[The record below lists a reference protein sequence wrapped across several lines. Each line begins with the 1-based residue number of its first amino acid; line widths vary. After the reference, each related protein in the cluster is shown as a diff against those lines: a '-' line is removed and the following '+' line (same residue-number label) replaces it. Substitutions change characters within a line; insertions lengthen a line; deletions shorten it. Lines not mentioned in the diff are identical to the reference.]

1 MEPDAVCMKG
11 SALMCRC
18 CVNWE
23 DLEMGMA
30 LMFFKASLFDYFFF
44 LLFLPLSL
52 SLWSQLINIP
62 GQHHITGGKIQLI
75 EYEIFITL
83 LYVSI
88 REGSLIDLL
97 ISMDW

>member
-1 MEPDAVCMKG
+1 M
-11 SALMCRC
+11 
-18 CVNWE
+18 NWE
-23 DLEMGMA
+23 DLGMGMA
-30 LMFFKASLFDYFFF
+30 LMLFKDSLLDFFPPF
-44 LLFLPLSL
+44 FLPLSL

>member
-1 MEPDAVCMKG
+1 MEPDAVCMKA
-11 SALMCRC
+11 SALMYRH

-23 DLEMGMA
+23 DLGMGMA
-30 LMFFKASLFDYFFF
+30 LMLFQASLLEFFF
-44 LLFLPLSL
+44 FSFFLSL

-88 REGSLIDLL
+88 RERSLIDLL

>member
-1 MEPDAVCMKG
+1 
-11 SALMCRC
+11 
-18 CVNWE
+18 
-23 DLEMGMA
+23 MA
-30 LMFFKASLFDYFFF
+30 LMLFKACLLDFFFFSLF
-44 LLFLPLSL
+44 LSLSLSL

>member
-1 MEPDAVCMKG
+1 
-11 SALMCRC
+11 
-18 CVNWE
+18 
-23 DLEMGMA
+23 MA
-30 LMFFKASLFDYFFF
+30 LMLFKVSLLDFPFPPAPPPPPPR
-44 LLFLPLSL
+44 FLPLSL

>member
-1 MEPDAVCMKG
+1 MEPDAGCMKA
-11 SALMCRC
+11 SALMCRR
-18 CVNWE
+18 CVNWQ
-23 DLEMGMA
+23 DLGIGMA
-30 LMFFKASLFDYFFF
+30 LMLFKVALLIFFF
-44 LLFLPLSL
+44 SSFFL

-62 GQHHITGGKIQLI
+62 GQYHITGGKIQLI

>member
-1 MEPDAVCMKG
+1 MQPDAVCMKAY
-11 SALMCRC
+11 ALMCRR

-23 DLEMGMA
+23 DLGMGTA
-30 LMFFKASLFDYFFF
+30 LMLFKASFLDFPPCSPFF
-44 LLFLPLSL
+44 LSL